1 MRNVVITGVGIKSCI
16 GNDYA
21 VVLANLQNAKSG
33 IVFNEKY
40 SEMGFRSCV
49 SGSVNID
56 LSEHIDRK
64 LLRFIGESAGY
75 AYLATKDALKMAG
88 IDESHLD
95 SPKIGIVA
103 GSGGASTRVM
113 LESGDIARE
122 KGPKRIG
129 PYGVTKSMSSSI
141 SAIIATAL
149 KLKGINYS
157 ISSACATSAH
167 CIGHAA
173 DLIKSGE
180 QDVVIAGGSDDEH
193 WSSSCLFDAMGA
205 LSSNFNSTPTIASR
219 PYDSNRDG
227 FVISG
232 GAGMIILENEEHAKK
247 RGANILAK
255 LSGYFANSDGY
266 DMVAPSG
273 EGASRCMQG
282 AIDNSKI
289 KIDYINTHGTS
300 TPVGDIAE
308 INAIKTLF
316 TSEQPMI
323 SSTKSMTGH
332 SLGATGAHEAIYS
345 IMMINENFI
354 APSINIESLCD
365 DAEGLDIVTE
375 TRNTS
380 INNVLSN
387 SFGFGGTNAS
397 LVISRYQ

>member
-21 VVLANLQNAKSG
+21 EVLANLQNAKSG

-64 LLRFIGESAGY
+64 LLRFMGESAGY

-173 DLIKSGE
+173 DLIRSGQ

-232 GAGMIILENEEHAKK
+232 GAGMIILEDEEHAKK

-300 TPVGDIAE
+300 TPVGDVAE
-308 INAIKTLF
+308 INAIKNLF
-316 TSEQPMI
+316 NSEIPMI

-375 TRNTS
+375 TRNIS

>member
-1 MRNVVITGVGIKSCI
+1 MKNVVITGVGIKSCI

-21 VVLANLQNAKSG
+21 EVLANLQNAKSG

-64 LLRFIGESAGY
+64 LLRFMGESAGY

-173 DLIKSGE
+173 DLIKSGQ

-232 GAGMIILENEEHAKK
+232 GAGMIILEDEEHAKK

-300 TPVGDIAE
+300 TPVGDVAE

-316 TSEQPMI
+316 NSETPMI

-375 TRNTS
+375 TRNVS
-380 INNVLSN
+380 INNILSN

-397 LVISRYQ
+397 LVISRY

>member
-21 VVLANLQNAKSG
+21 EVLANLQNAKSG

-64 LLRFIGESAGY
+64 LLRFMGESAGY
-75 AYLATKDALKMAG
+75 AYLATKDALRMAG
-88 IDESHLD
+88 INESLLD

-141 SAIIATAL
+141 SAIVATAL

-173 DLIKSGE
+173 DLIKSGQ

-232 GAGMIILENEEHAKK
+232 GAGMIILEDEEHAKK

-300 TPVGDIAE
+300 TPVGDVAE
-308 INAIKTLF
+308 INAIKNLF
-316 TSEQPMI
+316 NSEIPMI

-332 SLGATGAHEAIYS
+332 SLGATGAHEVIYS

-375 TRNTS
+375 TRNVS
-380 INNVLSN
+380 INNILSN

>member
-21 VVLANLQNAKSG
+21 EVLANLQNAKSG

-64 LLRFIGESAGY
+64 LLRFMGESAGY

-173 DLIKSGE
+173 DLIKSGQ

-232 GAGMIILENEEHAKK
+232 GAGMIILEDEEHAKK

-273 EGASRCMQG
+273 EGATRCMQG

-300 TPVGDIAE
+300 TPVGDVAE

-365 DAEGLDIVTE
+365 DAEGLDIVTQ
-375 TRNTS
+375 TRNIS

>member
-21 VVLANLQNAKSG
+21 EVLANLQNAKSG

-64 LLRFIGESAGY
+64 LLRFMGESAGY

-173 DLIKSGE
+173 DLIKSGQ

-232 GAGMIILENEEHAKK
+232 GAGMIILEDEEHAKK

-273 EGASRCMQG
+273 EGATRCMQG

-316 TSEQPMI
+316 NSETPMI

-375 TRNTS
+375 TRNVS

>member
-21 VVLANLQNAKSG
+21 EVLANLQNAKSG

-64 LLRFIGESAGY
+64 LLRFMGESAGY

-173 DLIKSGE
+173 DLIKSGQ

-232 GAGMIILENEEHAKK
+232 GAGMIILEDEEHAKK

-300 TPVGDIAE
+300 TPVGDVAE

-345 IMMINENFI
+345 IMMINEDFI

-375 TRNTS
+375 TRNIS

>member
-1 MRNVVITGVGIKSCI
+1 MKNVVITGVGIKSCI

-21 VVLANLQNAKSG
+21 EVLANLQNAKSG

-64 LLRFIGESAGY
+64 LLRFMGESAGY

-141 SAIIATAL
+141 SAIVATAL

-173 DLIKSGE
+173 DLIKSGQ

-232 GAGMIILENEEHAKK
+232 GAGMIILEDEEHAKQ

-300 TPVGDIAE
+300 TPVGDVAE
-308 INAIKTLF
+308 INAIKNLF
-316 TSEQPMI
+316 NSETPMI

-375 TRNTS
+375 TRNVS

>member
-21 VVLANLQNAKSG
+21 EVLANLQNAKSG

-64 LLRFIGESAGY
+64 LLRFMGESAGY

-173 DLIKSGE
+173 DLIKSGQ

-232 GAGMIILENEEHAKK
+232 GAGMIILEDEEHAKK

-282 AIDNSKI
+282 AIDNSKM

-300 TPVGDIAE
+300 TPVGDVAE

-375 TRNTS
+375 TRNIS

-397 LVISRYQ
+397 LVISRY

>member
-21 VVLANLQNAKSG
+21 EVLANLQNAQSG

-64 LLRFIGESAGY
+64 LLRFMGESAGY

-141 SAIIATAL
+141 SAIVATAL

-173 DLIKSGE
+173 DLIKSGQ

-232 GAGMIILENEEHAKK
+232 GAGMIILEDEEHAKK

-300 TPVGDIAE
+300 TPVGDVAE

-316 TSEQPMI
+316 NSETPMI

-332 SLGATGAHEAIYS
+332 SLGATGAHEVIYS

-375 TRNTS
+375 TRNIS

>member
-21 VVLANLQNAKSG
+21 EVLANLQNAKSG

-64 LLRFIGESAGY
+64 LLRFMGESAGY

-157 ISSACATSAH
+157 ISSACATSSH

-173 DLIKSGE
+173 DLIKSGQ

-232 GAGMIILENEEHAKK
+232 GAGMIILEDEEHAKK

-300 TPVGDIAE
+300 TPVGDVAE

-332 SLGATGAHEAIYS
+332 SLGATGAHEVIYS

-375 TRNTS
+375 TRNVS
-380 INNVLSN
+380 ISNVLSN

>member
-21 VVLANLQNAKSG
+21 EVLANLQNAKSG

-49 SGSVNID
+49 SGSVNIN

-64 LLRFIGESAGY
+64 LLRFMGESAGY
-75 AYLATKDALKMAG
+75 AYLATKDALRMAG

-232 GAGMIILENEEHAKK
+232 GAGMIILEDEEHAKK

-300 TPVGDIAE
+300 TPVGDVAE

>member
-21 VVLANLQNAKSG
+21 EVLANLQNAQSG

-64 LLRFIGESAGY
+64 LLRFMGESAGY

-173 DLIKSGE
+173 DLIKSGQ

-205 LSSNFNSTPTIASR
+205 LSSNFNSTPKIASR

-232 GAGMIILENEEHAKK
+232 GAGMIILEDEEHAKK

-282 AIDNSKI
+282 AIDNSKM

-300 TPVGDIAE
+300 TPVGDVAE

-316 TSEQPMI
+316 NSETPMI

-375 TRNTS
+375 TRNIS

-397 LVISRYQ
+397 LVISRY

>member
-21 VVLANLQNAKSG
+21 EVLANLQNAKSG
-33 IVFNEKY
+33 IVFNDKY

-64 LLRFIGESAGY
+64 LLRFMGESAGY

-173 DLIKSGE
+173 DLIKSGQ

-232 GAGMIILENEEHAKK
+232 GAGMIILEDEEHAKQ

-300 TPVGDIAE
+300 TPVGDVAE

-375 TRNTS
+375 TRNVS

>member
-1 MRNVVITGVGIKSCI
+1 MKSVVITGVGIKSCI
-16 GNDYA
+16 GNDYND
-21 VVLANLQNAKSG
+21 VLVNLKAGKSG
-33 IVFNEKY
+33 ISFNETY
-40 SEMGFRSCV
+40 SKMGFRSCI
-49 SGSVNID
+49 SGSINMN
-56 LSEHIDRK
+56 LSDYIDRK
-64 LLRFIGESAGY
+64 LLRFMGESSGY
-75 AYLATKDALKMAG
+75 AYLATKDALNMAG
-88 IDESHLD
+88 IEEKDLD
-95 SPKIGIVA
+95 SPRIGIVA

-113 LESGDIARE
+113 VESGDIARE

-141 SAIIATAL
+141 SAIISTAL
-149 KLKGINYS
+149 KLKGVNYS

-173 DLIKSGE
+173 DLIKYGQ
-180 QDVVIAGGSDDEH
+180 QDIVIAGGSDDEH

-205 LSSNFNSTPTIASR
+205 LSSNFNSSPSSASR
-219 PYDSNRDG
+219 PYDVNRDG

-232 GAGMIILENEEHAKK
+232 GAGMIILEEEDHAKK
-247 RGANILAK
+247 RGAKILAK

-273 EGASRCMQG
+273 EGALRCMEG
-282 AIDNSKI
+282 AIKQSKV

-308 INAIKTLF
+308 INAIKELF
-316 TSEQPMI
+316 NAEKPMI

-345 IMMINENFI
+345 IMMINDNFI
-354 APSINIESLCD
+354 APSINIESICD
-365 DAEGLDIVTE
+365 EAKGLDIVTD
-375 TRNTS
+375 TREAQLEN
-380 INNVLSN
+380 ILSN

-397 LVISRYQ
+397 LVISKY

>member
-21 VVLANLQNAKSG
+21 EVLANLQNAKSG

-49 SGSVNID
+49 SGSVNIN

-64 LLRFIGESAGY
+64 LLRFMGESAGY
-75 AYLATKDALKMAG
+75 AYLATKDALRMAG

-141 SAIIATAL
+141 SAIVATAL

-173 DLIKSGE
+173 DLIKSGQ

-232 GAGMIILENEEHAKK
+232 GAGMIILEDEEHAKK

-300 TPVGDIAE
+300 TPVGDVAE
-308 INAIKTLF
+308 INAIKNLF
-316 TSEQPMI
+316 NSETPMI

-375 TRNTS
+375 TRNVS
-380 INNVLSN
+380 INNILSN

-397 LVISRYQ
+397 LVISRY

>member
-21 VVLANLQNAKSG
+21 EVLANLQNAKSG

-64 LLRFIGESAGY
+64 LLRFMGESAGY

-173 DLIKSGE
+173 DLIKSGQ

-205 LSSNFNSTPTIASR
+205 LSSNFNSTPKIASR

-232 GAGMIILENEEHAKK
+232 GAGMIILEDEEHAKK

-273 EGASRCMQG
+273 EGASRCCLL
-282 AIDNSKI
+282 
-289 KIDYINTHGTS
+289 YTS
-300 TPVGDIAE
+300 PSPRDA
-308 INAIKTLF
+308 TL
-316 TSEQPMI
+316 SRMP
-323 SSTKSMTGH
+323 SS
-332 SLGATGAHEAIYS
+332 A
-345 IMMINENFI
+345 
-354 APSINIESLCD
+354 
-365 DAEGLDIVTE
+365 
-375 TRNTS
+375 
-380 INNVLSN
+380 
-387 SFGFGGTNAS
+387 
-397 LVISRYQ
+397 

>member
-21 VVLANLQNAKSG
+21 EVLANLQNAKSG
-33 IVFNEKY
+33 IVFNDKY

-64 LLRFIGESAGY
+64 LLRFMGESAGY

-173 DLIKSGE
+173 DLIKSGQ

-232 GAGMIILENEEHAKK
+232 GAGMIILEDEEHAKK

-300 TPVGDIAE
+300 TPVGDVAE

-375 TRNTS
+375 TRNVS

>member
-16 GNDYA
+16 GNDYSE
-21 VVLANLQNAKSG
+21 VLANLQNAQSG

-64 LLRFIGESAGY
+64 LLRFMGESAGY

-173 DLIKSGE
+173 DLIKSGQ

-232 GAGMIILENEEHAKK
+232 GAGMIILEDEEHARK

-300 TPVGDIAE
+300 TPVGDVAE

-375 TRNTS
+375 TRNIS

>member
-21 VVLANLQNAKSG
+21 EVLANLQNAKSG

-64 LLRFIGESAGY
+64 LLRFMGESAGY
-75 AYLATKDALKMAG
+75 AYLATKDALRMAG
-88 IDESHLD
+88 IDESLLD

-173 DLIKSGE
+173 DLIKSGQ

-232 GAGMIILENEEHAKK
+232 GAGMIILEDEEHAKK

-300 TPVGDIAE
+300 TPVGDVAE

-375 TRNTS
+375 TRNIS